1 MNCKGQSV
9 LGFRC
14 VCLDQS
20 YTTDAIV
27 TLLTKRRRTNACVCF
42 QVRWEALQ
50 ALCSAPPSDV
60 LSCENWSSLQK
71 HLSAALADPD
81 LSVSPDT
88 LTCLLLSQYVDAHSI
103 INYPMTN

>member
-1 MNCKGQSV
+1 MLPEPDLSVQSS
-9 LGFRC
+9 L
-14 VCLDQS
+14 LLHAED
-20 YTTDAIV
+20 V
-27 TLLTKRRRTNACVCF
+27 THVRF

-71 HLSAALADPD
+71 HLGAALADPD

-88 LTCLLLSQYVDAHSI
+88 LTCSFLSQYADAQTI
-103 INYPMTN
+103 INYPMVNYPYKSFKVS

>member
-1 MNCKGQSV
+1 M
-9 LGFRC
+9 
-14 VCLDQS
+14 
-20 YTTDAIV
+20 TAM
-27 TLLTKRRRTNACVCF
+27 LTKSDVCF

-50 ALCSAPPSDV
+50 VLCSAPPSDV

-88 LTCLLLSQYVDAHSI
+88 LACLLLSQYQDAHLI
-103 INYPMTN
+103 ITYFIIFKMSLLLKCRNIMQQFIRDFTKTLRA